1 VDLSGSAPASRITFV
16 GHSTLLIEDR
26 GVRLLTDPILRDR
39 IGPLVRARSQRERA
53 HALVRSAGDPDA
65 VLISHV
71 HRDHFDVPSLRS
83 LGSGTRLVVPRGAA
97 RLARR
102 RGFTRVEEVGE
113 GETTQV
119 GDVAVTAVP
128 ADHGG
133 ARNLV
138 GPSVSTLGYLIAG
151 GARVYYAGDTD
162 LFDEMSDL
170 APGLDVALLPV
181 WGWGTNVGSG
191 HLDPASA
198 AEALRVLQPRVAIP
212 IHWGSIR
219 LAGRARAMRRHLTDP
234 PREFAARAAEVAP
247 DVEVRV
253 LAPGESLGL

>member
-1 VDLSGSAPASRITFV
+1 MDLSDPAPANRITFV

-39 IGPLVRARSQRERA
+39 IGPLVRERSQRDRA
-53 HALVRSAGDPDA
+53 HALARSAGNPDA
-65 VLISHV
+65 VLISHL

-102 RGFTRVEEVGE
+102 RGFGRVEELAE
-113 GETTQV
+113 GETTEV

-138 GPSVSTLGYLIAG
+138 GPSVATVGYLIG
-151 GARVYYAGDTD
+151 GTARIYYAGDTD
-162 LFDEMSDL
+162 LFDGMSDL
-170 APGLDVALLPV
+170 APALDVALLPV

-198 AEALRVLQPRVAIP
+198 AEALQVLKPRIAIP
-212 IHWGSIR
+212 VHWGSIH
-219 LAGRARAMRRHLTDP
+219 LAGRARAMRRHLVEP
-234 PREFAARAAEVAP
+234 PREFARLAAATAP
-247 DVEVRV
+247 EVEVRV
-253 LAPGESLGL
+253 LEPGQSIDL